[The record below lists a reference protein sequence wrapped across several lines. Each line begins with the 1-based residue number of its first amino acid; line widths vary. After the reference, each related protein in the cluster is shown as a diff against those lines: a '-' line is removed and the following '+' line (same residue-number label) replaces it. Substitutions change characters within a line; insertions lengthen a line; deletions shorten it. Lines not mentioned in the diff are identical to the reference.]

1 MAQKPRAETTANPMM
16 KAGLVAAKARSKTAT
31 NSQINTT
38 TIPVR
43 ATMSLVL
50 LLMHPSLAV

>member
-1 MAQKPRAETTANPMM
+1 MAANPAM
-16 KAGLVAAKARSKTAT
+16 KAGLEANARSKTAT

-43 ATMSLVL
+43 AKMSFVL
-50 LLMHPSLAV
+50 LLMH

>member
-1 MAQKPRAETTANPMM
+1 MAANPIKM
-16 KAGLVAAKARSKTAT
+16 AGLVAKARSQIAT
-31 NSQINTT
+31 DSQIKTT

-50 LLMHPSLAV
+50 LLMH

>member
-1 MAQKPRAETTANPMM
+1 MAANPTM
-16 KAGLVAAKARSKTAT
+16 KAGLEAKVRSKTAT

-43 ATMSLVL
+43 ATMSFVL
-50 LLMHPSLAV
+50 LLMY

>member
-1 MAQKPRAETTANPMM
+1 MAANPTM
-16 KAGLVAAKARSKTAT
+16 KAGLEAKARSKAAT

-43 ATMSLVL
+43 ATMSFVL
-50 LLMHPSLAV
+50 LLMH

>member
-1 MAQKPRAETTANPMM
+1 MTANPMM

-43 ATMSLVL
+43 ATMGLVL
-50 LLMHPSLAV
+50 PLMH